1 MRPDAEQSKARIEEL
16 REKLRELS
24 EASPEAFPKVL
35 FGIGRNCHSESA
47 IYVAQE
53 GEDHILLSG
62 NGVLLRCELDM
73 PRWLLIPSY
82 IPKVQAQ
89 ADMDDDY
96 AKYGQNAYSIL
107 KVRVNLGK

>member
-1 MRPDAEQSKARIEEL
+1 MRPDAEQSNARIEEL
-16 REKLRELS
+16 RKKLRQLS
-24 EASPEAFPKVL
+24 VASPEAFPKVL
-35 FGIGRNCHSESA
+35 FGMERDCHSERA
-47 IYVAQE
+47 IYVAQA

-73 PRWLLIPSY
+73 QPWLLIPSY
-82 IPKVQAQ
+82 IPRNQGQ
-89 ADMDDDY
+89 ADIDDDY